1 MEEERGRL
9 ACGEEMVEGKEEEK
23 IGGCSIIFERK
34 SRNFFTRRF
43 LSDTMSIF
51 KVFPFVLKQTET
63 TFRKRN
69 ADADTG
75 RERCSFVFVF
85 FRCAAFVL
93 LFHLLLNPA
102 AVFFPQDPRGEWFV
116 NLAVPGWWLSQRE
129 SRC

>member
-9 ACGEEMVEGKEEEK
+9 ACGEEMVEGKRR
-23 IGGCSIIFERK
+23 RK
-34 SRNFFTRRF
+34 SAAAALYSNEKVVIFRRFF

-69 ADADTG
+69 AG
-75 RERCSFVFVF
+75 HGHGEREMLVR
-85 FRCAAFVL
+85 FRFLSLLFVL